1 MQFNHFSVLLNE
13 SIENL
18 NIKQH
23 GIYVDCT
30 LGGGGHSS
38 GILNHLNNVGRL
50 IAIDQDQYSIDYCK
64 EKFKKNNN
72 ITFVRDNFKNIKFC
86 LSNLNIENVDG
97 IIMDLGISSYQID
110 TDDRGFSYIRD
121 GKLDMRMNQSQSLSA
136 YDVVNDY
143 SEERL
148 SNIFKIYG
156 EEKFHKKIANKIVKE
171 RCLNKIETTLDLVKI
186 IDSVIPKSESIKR
199 GHSSKKVFQAL
210 RIEVN
215 DELELLENAI
225 KDCVEVLN
233 VGGRLCIITFHSL
246 EDRIVKNVFNY
257 LALDCICPKQF
268 PICKCNKEKEI
279 NIINKKPILPS
290 VNELSKNSRSASAK
304 LRVCEKIKVYK

>member
-13 SIENL
+13 SVENL

-30 LGGGGHSS
+30 LGGGGHSAQ
-38 GILNHLNNVGRL
+38 ILNRLNDKGKL
-50 IAIDQDQYSIDYCK
+50 IAIDQDEYAIDYCK
-64 EKFKKNNN
+64 KKFGNNNN
-72 ITFVRDNFKNIKFC
+72 ITFVNDNFKNIKFC
-86 LSNLNIENVDG
+86 LRDLNIENVDG
-97 IIMDLGISSYQID
+97 IIMDLGVSSYQID
-110 TDDRGFSYIRD
+110 TDDRGFSYIRN
-121 GKLDMRMNQSQSLSA
+121 GKLDMRMNQSQDLSA
-136 YDVVNDY
+136 YEVVNDY
-143 SEERL
+143 SEEKL

-156 EEKFHKKIANKIVKE
+156 EEKFHKRIANKIVKA

-199 GHSSKKVFQAL
+199 GHSSKKIFQAL

-215 DELELLENAI
+215 GELELLENAI

-257 LALDCICPKQF
+257 LVLDCVCPKQF
-268 PICKCNKEKEI
+268 PICKCHKKKEI
-279 NIINKKPILPS
+279 TIINKKPILPS
-290 VNELSKNSRSASAK
+290 VNELNKNSRSASAK